1 MPKSIVLSVVA
12 LCAAVAADH
21 PALGGTWVLDP
32 AHSDTSKSKIT
43 SETLAIDQAGVGEA
57 SETVTEAN
65 GEATTSEISCNT
77 AGAPTEVIHLAL
89 TQATKLSSHFHAAV
103 TAKDNVTIV

>member
-1 MPKSIVLSVVA
+1 MPKFIVLSVVA

-57 SETVTEAN
+57 FRDRDRGQWKGPPHPRFPATPPAHRARSRTTVPRRLVPRRFRS
-65 GEATTSEISCNT
+65 GIT
-77 AGAPTEVIHLAL
+77 AACW
-89 TQATKLSSHFHAAV
+89 
-103 TAKDNVTIV
+103 